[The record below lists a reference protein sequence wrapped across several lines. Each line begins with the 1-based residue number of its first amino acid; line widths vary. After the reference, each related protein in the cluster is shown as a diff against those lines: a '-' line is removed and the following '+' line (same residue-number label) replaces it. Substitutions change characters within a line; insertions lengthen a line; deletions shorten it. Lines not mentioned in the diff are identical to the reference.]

1 VRTLTE
7 DKYQELI
14 NEATVLIAKPDGE
27 AMVMELP
34 NNIIFKKLTKE
45 KKLRAKLYPR
55 SKRFKRNCERLQK
68 IGIKVPSS
76 VELYD
81 FPTSNSDVII
91 YEMVDGIELIEKLL
105 TATTNEKQKIMHDV
119 AHLYGKLNDNG
130 VYCSPMHFRNI
141 LVDDALNLSLIDVQ
155 NIGFRPWKLTTQE
168 RSRNFKRIFKY
179 DEHIAQVIEY
189 GAEKF
194 FNDYM
199 SYCQFTS
206 KQRNKFIMH
215 LSKNTPMFFNGSTT
229 QFIS

>member
-1 VRTLTE
+1 VRTLTK

-14 NEATVLIAKPDGE
+14 SEATVLIAKPDGE

-68 IGIKVPSS
+68 IGIKVPTS

-91 YEMVDGIELIEKLL
+91 YEMIDGIELIEKLL
-105 TATTNEKQKIMHDV
+105 TATVSEKQKIMRDV
-119 AHLYGKLNDNG
+119 AQLYGKLNNNG
-130 VYCSPMHFRNI
+130 IYCSPMHFRNI
-141 LVDDALNLSLIDVQ
+141 LVDELLNLGLIDVQ
-155 NIGFRPWKLTTQE
+155 NIGFRPWKLTTLE

-179 DEHIAQVIEY
+179 EEHVAQVIEY

-194 FNDYM
+194 FNDYIV
-199 SYCQFTS
+199 YCQFTNE
-206 KQRNKFIMH
+206 QRSKFIMH
-215 LSKNTPMFFNGSTT
+215 LSQNTPMFFNNDTGL
-229 QFIS
+229 FIS